1 MLLETVR
8 GSLKISELRNRVL
21 FTLGMIIIY
30 RLGSHIPTP
39 GVDAAELARIFKGGG
54 LFGMLDLFSGGAL
67 KRFSIFA
74 LGVAPYI
81 NASIIMQLLVYVVP
95 YLEKLA
101 KEGDEGRQ
109 KINQYTRY
117 GTILL
122 GALQAFGMSF
132 FLAHVGGKGVLLP
145 GVRENFASF
154 AIMTV
159 MTLTA
164 GTSFI
169 MWLGEKITEKGI
181 GNGISLLI
189 FVGIIASAPQAV
201 MNTYRIFKDDP
212 LFYPKLTILAVI
224 LLAITAAVVWIQ
236 DGTRKIPVQYAKRVV
251 GRKIYGGQNTYI
263 PLRVNQAGVIPIIF
277 ASSIL
282 IFPGLILTYATNYF
296 NVMNY
301 QWFAQ
306 IARVIRTWLQP
317 THWFYLSLYALLII
331 FFSYFYTAIT
341 FNPKDL
347 ADNMK
352 KYGGF
357 IPGIR
362 AGRPTAEY
370 IDRVLVRVTLV
381 GSVFLAIIAII
392 PNLLMAYAKVPLYFG
407 GTALLIV
414 VGVGLDTM
422 KQLESHL
429 VTRHYE
435 GFMNKRSKLFRR

>member
-1 MLLETVR
+1 MFDTFR
-8 GSLKISELRNRVL
+8 SSFKIEELRSRLL
-21 FTLGMIIIY
+21 FTLGMIIVY

-39 GVDAAELARIFKGGG
+39 GVDAVELTKAFGQGGG
-54 LFGMLDLFSGGAL
+54 LFGMLDMFAGGAL

-74 LGVAPYI
+74 LGIAPYI
-81 NASIIMQLLVYVVP
+81 NASIIMQLLVYVIP

-101 KEGDEGRQ
+101 KEGDDGRK
-109 KINQYTRY
+109 KISQYTRY
-117 GTILL
+117 GTVVI

-132 FLAHVGGKGVLLP
+132 FLANIGGHGVLLP
-145 GVRENFASF
+145 SMRENFPYF
-154 AIMTV
+154 AILTV

-164 GTSFI
+164 GTAFI

-189 FVGIIASAPQAV
+189 FVGIVAEAPKGLAETWRLFSKQ
-201 MNTYRIFKDDP
+201 P
-212 LFYPKLTILAVI
+212 LFWPKLIILGAFMLAV
-224 LLAITAAVVWIQ
+224 TAAVVWIQ

-251 GRKIYGGQNTYI
+251 GRKVYGGQNTYI

-282 IFPGLILTYATNYF
+282 IFPGLILTYITNYF
-296 NVMNY
+296 DVN
-301 QWFAQ
+301 QSPW
-306 IARVIRTWLQP
+306 IANITRAIQTWLDP
-317 THWFYLSLYALLII
+317 THPFYILCYAGLII

-370 IDRVLVRVTLV
+370 IDRTLVRVTLV
-381 GSVFLAIIAII
+381 GAVFLAIISVI
-392 PNLLMAYAKVPLYFG
+392 PNVLMAKAQVPFYFG

-429 VTRHYE
+429 ITRHYE
-435 GFMNKRSKLFRR
+435 GFMKKKSGLFRR

>member
-1 MLLETVR
+1 MLLETIR
-8 GSLKISELRNRVL
+8 GSFKISELRSRVL
-21 FTLGMIIIY
+21 FTLGMIIVY

-39 GVDAAELARIFKGGG
+39 GVDAAELAKIFAGGG

-74 LGVAPYI
+74 LGIAPYI

-101 KEGDEGRQ
+101 KEGDEGRA
-109 KINQYTRY
+109 KISQFTRY

-145 GVRENFASF
+145 GMKENFASF
-154 AIMTV
+154 TIMTV

-164 GTSFI
+164 GTAFI

-189 FVGIIASAPQAV
+189 FIGIIASAPQGV
-201 MNTYRIFKDDP
+201 METYRIFKNDP
-212 LFYPKLTILAVI
+212 LMWPKLTVLSIFLLAV
-224 LLAITAAVVWIQ
+224 TAAVVWIQ

-251 GRKIYGGQNTYI
+251 GRKVYGGQNTYI

-282 IFPGLILTYATNYF
+282 IFPGLIMTYMTNWL
-296 NVMNY
+296 NVMDY
-301 QWFAQ
+301 KWFAEVSR
-306 IARVIRTWLQP
+306 IVNTWLQP
-317 THWFYLSLYALLII
+317 SHWFYLSVYALLII

-370 IDRVLVRVTLV
+370 IDRTLVRVTLV
-381 GSVFLAIIAII
+381 GSIFLAIIAII
-392 PNLLMAYAKVPLYFG
+392 PNLLMAFAKIPFYFG

-435 GFMNKRSKLFRR
+435 GFMNKKSKLFRR

>member
-1 MLLETVR
+1 
-8 GSLKISELRNRVL
+8 
-21 FTLGMIIIY
+21 
-30 RLGSHIPTP
+30 
-39 GVDAAELARIFKGGG
+39 VDAAELAKIFEGGG

-74 LGVAPYI
+74 LGIAPYI
-81 NASIIMQLLVYVVP
+81 NASIIMQLLVYVIP

-101 KEGDEGRQ
+101 KEGDEGRA
-109 KINQYTRY
+109 KISQYTRY

-145 GVRENFASF
+145 EMKENFASF

-164 GTSFI
+164 GTAFI

-189 FVGIIASAPQAV
+189 FIGIIASAPQAV
-201 MNTYRIFKDDP
+201 METFRVFRTDP
-212 LFYPKLTILAVI
+212 LFWPKIVVLGFF
-224 LLAITAAVVWIQ
+224 LLVVTAAVVWVQ

-251 GRKIYGGQNTYI
+251 GRKVYGGQNTYI

-282 IFPGLILTYATNYF
+282 IFPGLIMTWMQNYF
-296 NVMNY
+296 SVIDN
-301 QWFAQ
+301 QWLAE
-306 IARVIRTWLQP
+306 ISRVINVWLQP
-317 THWFYLSLYALLII
+317 THWFYLSLYAILII

-370 IDRVLVRVTLV
+370 IDRTLVRVTLA
-381 GSVFLAIIAII
+381 GSVFLAVIAII
-392 PNLLMAYAKVPLYFG
+392 PNLLMALAKVPFYFG

-429 VTRHYE
+429 ITRHYE
-435 GFMNKRSKLFRR
+435 GFMNKKSKLFRR

>member
-1 MLLETVR
+1 MLIETIR
-8 GSLKISELRNRVL
+8 GSFKISELRNRVL

-30 RLGSHIPTP
+30 RLGAHIPTP
-39 GVDAAELARIFKGGG
+39 GVDAAELAKIFAGGG

-74 LGVAPYI
+74 LGIAPYI
-81 NASIIMQLLVYVVP
+81 NASIIMQLLVYVIP
-95 YLEKLA
+95 YLEKIA
-101 KEGDEGRQ
+101 KDGDEGRQ
-109 KINQYTRY
+109 KISQYTRY
-117 GTILL
+117 GTVIL

-145 GVRENFASF
+145 GVKENFASF
-154 AIMTV
+154 TIMTV

-164 GTSFI
+164 GTAFI

-189 FVGIIASAPQAV
+189 FVGIIASAPQGV
-201 MNTYRIFKDDP
+201 MNTYRVFKSDP
-212 LFYPKLTILAVI
+212 LFYPKITILGI
-224 LLAITAAVVWIQ
+224 FLLIITAAVVWVQ

-251 GRKIYGGQNTYI
+251 GRKVYGGQNTYI

-296 NVMNY
+296 NVMKY
-301 QWFAQ
+301 EWFAHVSRMIQ
-306 IARVIRTWLQP
+306 TWLQP
-317 THWFYLSLYALLII
+317 SHWFYLTLYAILII

-370 IDRVLVRVTLV
+370 IDRTLVRVTLV
-381 GSVFLAIIAII
+381 GSIFLAIIAII
-392 PNLLMAYAKVPLYFG
+392 PNILMAYAKVPFYFG

-435 GFMNKRSKLFRR
+435 GFMNKKSKLFRR